1 MKTTFKDIALVAL
14 LVITCGL
21 TIRTCNLDKHN
32 RELQNELDSSNS
44 SLAFLQDH
52 PVIKTDTVFKDSAS
66 IQLPRPHSNVLIPSK
81 VTHPIESKSTREFNP
96 DGKGVSEETLADI
109 GTAGISLMDS
119 LAGFDLNKNK
129 ITLTFSNTDFGYHT
143 AEFNIR
149 PTEYNYIW
157 VNGKLTAKK
166 LPFYKRLNISP
177 TVSISYRPIHN
188 LWDLDAGISFK
199 TKSLNYNLGINAFY
213 YPRWQSQPGIDAQIR
228 ITYNF

>member
-14 LVITCGL
+14 LVILCGL

-32 RELQNELDSSNS
+32 RELQSELDSSNS
-44 SLAFLQDH
+44 TLAFLQDH

-66 IQLPRPHSNVLIPSK
+66 ITLPRPHQNVLKPSK
-81 VTHPIESKSTREFNP
+81 VTHPKESKSIREINP
-96 DGKGVSEETLADI
+96 DTQGVSEENLVNI
-109 GTAGISLMDS
+109 GTAGLSLMDS

-143 AEFNIR
+143 AEYQIK

-157 VNGKLTAKK
+157 VDGKLTAKR
-166 LPFYKRLNISP
+166 LPLYKRLEVKPNISL
-177 TVSISYRPIHN
+177 SYRPFHN
-188 LWDLDAGISFK
+188 LWDLDAGLSFK

>member
-32 RELQNELDSSNS
+32 RELQIELDSSNS

-52 PVIKTDTVFKDSAS
+52 PVIRTDTIFKDSAS
-66 IQLPRPHSNVLIPSK
+66 IQLPRPHSNVLKPLK
-81 VTHPIESKSTREFNP
+81 VTHPTESKSVKELNP
-96 DGKGVSEETLADI
+96 GIQVSEEANT

-157 VNGKLTAKK
+157 VDGKLTAKK
-166 LPFYKRLNISP
+166 LPLYKRLNISP
-177 TVSISYRPIHN
+177 NVSLSYRPIHN

-213 YPRWQSQPGIDAQIR
+213 YPRWQSQPGLDAQIR

>member
-1 MKTTFKDIALVAL
+1 MKTTFKDITLVAL
-14 LVITCGL
+14 LVILCGM

-32 RELQNELDSSNS
+32 RELQTELDSSNS

-52 PVIKTDTVFKDSAS
+52 PVIRTDTVFKDSAS
-66 IQLPRPHSNVLIPSK
+66 IQLPRPHSNVLRPSK
-81 VTHPIESKSTREFNP
+81 VTHPKESKSIRELNP
-96 DGKGVSEETLADI
+96 GTKGISEENLVHT
-109 GTAGISLMDS
+109 GEAGISQMDS

-143 AEFNIR
+143 AEFNIK
-149 PTEYNYIW
+149 PSEYNYIW

-166 LPFYKRLNISP
+166 LPSYKRWELKPYTSL
-177 TVSISYRPIHN
+177 SYRPFHN